1 MLTII
6 NTRQLIINNKMNLRQ
21 ATVFSTIAAIVA
33 GGKQHT
39 IEQDGKTF
47 HFLPKCLV
55 LEANPLVCNTTI
67 AIYASIKD
75 LVDLGALIP
84 AHGKFE
90 YYAINSEILKQAIP
104 NTPENKSFVFLLK
117 MNQSML
123 AADNLRLL
131 DSAVLSAFL
140 DTYCWYGAKKVKDGV
155 TYKQLSPKVINDQI
169 KFCGVEEQTVRHALD
184 RLKKAGYIDTL
195 APRSGFYAPTK
206 KAVDSI
212 AECKK
217 QAIPYVEKTQRK
229 TKKWLAN
236 AQNYVPKTQDSASTK
251 VEISTENTTNT
262 EKQACEFNTK
272 KLCLACVFHTQFGYL
287 ACEKVTTINN
297 FKINTNTKIINNSSS
312 RAGESITDG
321 FDSNSSQASNTT
333 KATIQ
338 SSPAKHKNRQSP
350 NPKKVSQKK
359 GTVATLEGLKTYLHD
374 FGLIASET
382 NPLPKEQIVR
392 GLLKKYNTPADEYYA
407 NVAMFMRFAQAH
419 WSEEALPKAT
429 LATFTPDPA
438 TLHDKIIGILREE
451 YDGNDEYD
459 ENVFADTTAYC

>member
-84 AHGKFE
+84 AQGKFE
-90 YYAINSEILKQAIP
+90 YYAINSEILKNAIP
-104 NTPENKSFVFLLK
+104 NTPQNKSFVFLLK

-140 DTYCWYGAKKVKDGV
+140 DTYCWYGTEKVKDGV
-155 TYKQLSPKVINDQI
+155 TYKRLSPMVINDQI
-169 KFCGVEEQTVRHALD
+169 QFCGVEEQTVRHALD
-184 RLKKAGYIDTL
+184 RLKKAGYIKTL

-236 AQNYVPKTQDSASTK
+236 AQNYVPKTQDSATTK
-251 VEISTENTTNT
+251 VEISTENTANT
-262 EKQACEFNTK
+262 ENKACEFNTN
-272 KLCLACVFHTQFGYL
+272 KLCLACVFNTKLGYL

-297 FKINTNTKIINNSSS
+297 FKIKNNSKSNNNYNSS
-312 RAGESITDG
+312 RAGESISDG
-321 FDSNSSQASNTT
+321 FDSNSNQASNTT

-338 SSPAKHKNRQSP
+338 STPAKHKNKQSP

-359 GTVATLEGLKTYLHD
+359 GTVATLEGLKAYLHAV
-374 FGLIASET
+374 GLIASET
-382 NPLPKEQIVR
+382 MQLAKEHIVR
-392 GLLKKYNTPADEYYA
+392 GLLKKYNTPAALYYA
-407 NVAMFMRFAQAH
+407 NVATLMRDAQAK
-419 WSEEALPKAT
+419 WSEDALSNVT
-429 LATFTPDPA
+429 LATFTPAPDVMY
-438 TLHDKIIGILREE
+438 DKIESIIC
-451 YDGNDEYD
+451 NEYD
-459 ENVFADTTAYC
+459 ECCFSDASAYC